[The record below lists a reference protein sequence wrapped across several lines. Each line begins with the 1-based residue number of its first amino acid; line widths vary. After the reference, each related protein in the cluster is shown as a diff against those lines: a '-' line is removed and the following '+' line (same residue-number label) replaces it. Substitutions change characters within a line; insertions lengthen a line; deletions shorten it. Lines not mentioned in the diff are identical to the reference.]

1 MRYANLTEDIAKD
14 IAVFY
19 GGRFQP
25 MHKGHHKVYMNLVEQ
40 FGSSNVFI
48 ATTVS
53 KTATPDRDPFTF
65 DEKAMIAN
73 KMFGIPQQNILNT
86 QPYRPDVKL
95 TGKDPDNTAVVL
107 VFSAKDAGRLKR
119 GGFLRDY
126 KPGEQ
131 MVPSDQGAYILEV
144 SIQEGGM
151 SATDFRS
158 GIKNDSL
165 NDNQKL
171 MLFRDFFGSVNQEI
185 YNFIRNRLNG
195 RPS

>member
-1 MRYANLTEDIAKD
+1 
-14 IAVFY
+14 
-19 GGRFQP
+19 
-25 MHKGHHKVYMNLVEQ
+25 
-40 FGSSNVFI
+40 
-48 ATTVS
+48 
-53 KTATPDRDPFTF
+53 
-65 DEKAMIAN
+65 
-73 KMFGIPQQNILNT
+73 
-86 QPYRPDVKL
+86 
-95 TGKDPDNTAVVL
+95 
-107 VFSAKDAGRLKR
+107 
-119 GGFLRDY
+119 
-126 KPGEQ
+126 

-195 RPS
+195 RSS